1 MFQEKPSFSYIYS
14 GDDPTHLTHLL
25 FTHSCSSTRTTL
37 SREERSWEIP
47 STESQSTSGKAHSE
61 TAWAPSPMS
70 LRCDCSTCPAW
81 YVTSASYQDWIT
93 AMGHLPNTVQTVTN
107 DTFMF
112 SNSENFPM
120 IIVRITSVLNLGDS
134 HSFHIAQHKHK
145 HQLNKM

>member
-112 SNSENFPM
+112 SNSENF
-120 IIVRITSVLNLGDS
+120 SHDYSQDNNLGDS